1 MMAKFVWLKAD
12 ADFSYF
18 YSDLGT
24 PGGEYVL
31 LSEASERIK
40 VLEDALERL
49 SRPLACGCKP
59 CTGDCR
65 SKTALEA
72 ELEGRIDF
80 ARAALEVK

>member
-1 MMAKFVWLKAD
+1 MAKFVWLKAD

-40 VLEDALERL
+40 VLEDAAT
-49 SRPLACGCKP
+49 LAVDWMRAHADISGVSIYHKL
-59 CTGDCR
+59 
-65 SKTALEA
+65 K
-72 ELEGRIDF
+72 
-80 ARAALEVK
+80 AALAEVK